1 MPSSR
6 LPNDV
11 EGVLSKP
18 NLHVS
23 RRSVVV
29 DFVFARFKK
38 GRKSAKRKLL
48 ARKRPKSY
56 PERQRDEKKIEEKE
70 IE

>member
-18 NLHVS
+18 DLRVS
-23 RRSVVV
+23 IEVSVGVVV
-29 DFVFARFKK
+29 FVSPQDKRMGRKTEIISARKLCARPKNIQK
-38 GRKSAKRKLL
+38 GR
-48 ARKRPKSY
+48 
-56 PERQRDEKKIEEKE
+56 
-70 IE
+70 

>member
-23 RRSVVV
+23 IGTKDECYFSHVEREDCEWES
-29 DFVFARFKK
+29 
-38 GRKSAKRKLL
+38 SAKLKVISAKNVIAIL
-48 ARKRPKSY
+48 
-56 PERQRDEKKIEEKE
+56 EKDFKTSG
-70 IE
+70 